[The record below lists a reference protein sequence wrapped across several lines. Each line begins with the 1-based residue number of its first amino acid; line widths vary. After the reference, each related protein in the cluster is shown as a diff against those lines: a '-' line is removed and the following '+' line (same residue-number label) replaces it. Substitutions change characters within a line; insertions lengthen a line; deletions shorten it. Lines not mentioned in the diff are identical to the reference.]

1 MRVRIGRSKLTLHR
15 RIRQAFDDERRHLQA
30 NRDRAEEVYK
40 EIIDEMEEDHARE
53 RTQWEADKYELQTQI
68 MRLHHRLEEA
78 ESRANGASCLDQ
90 KLATYQS
97 GSSSQTS
104 PVGQPARPPH
114 ASRDKLSSDSAT
126 TMDLELGQPSK
137 VIDVQEYHKDL
148 EGIHLKENFVKKE
161 TFTDT
166 PSSSGSR
173 SSSGRVSP
181 PSNPENV
188 KLLARAR
195 SMRALKADASSRLTM
210 HAGHT
215 PTVSLS
221 IAHTGVSNT
230 VVSSGSNTPTLM
242 SGDGAMSDDNRP
254 ESREPAEPVPTG
266 IDDDREPAIME
277 PSDEDH
283 ELKGPLTLRNM
294 PAKDEVF
301 LRRLS
306 DKLEKVTSGED
317 ATPAVLKH
325 SDDEDDG
332 EVPQPSVPATGGDS
346 DTGDEADAEDVPLKL
361 RKASSNFGKPFGVA

>member
-1 MRVRIGRSKLTLHR
+1 M
-15 RIRQAFDDERRHLQA
+15 RQAFDDERRYLQA

-40 EIIDEMEEDHARE
+40 EIVEELEENHARE
-53 RTQWEADKYELQTQI
+53 RKQWEADKYELQTQI
-68 MRLHHRLEEA
+68 MRLQHRLEEV
-78 ESRANGASCLDQ
+78 ESRGTGASNSGQ
-90 KLATYQS
+90 KLATYPS
-97 GSSSQTS
+97 GPSSQIS
-104 PVGQPARPPH
+104 PTGQPPRHPLAPH
-114 ASRDKLSSDSAT
+114 DRLFSDAT
-126 TMDLELGQPSK
+126 ATMDLELCQPSK

-148 EGIHLKENFVKKE
+148 EGIHLKEKFVKKE

-181 PSNPENV
+181 PQNPENV
-188 KLLARAR
+188 RSLARAR
-195 SMRALKADASSRLTM
+195 SMKALKADASSRLTM

-254 ESREPAEPVPTG
+254 ESCEPAEPAPTG
-266 IDDDREPAIME
+266 VDDDHEPAIME

-294 PAKDEVF
+294 PAKDELF

-306 DKLEKVTSGED
+306 DKLSRVTSGEN

-325 SDDEDDG
+325 SDDEDDDV
-332 EVPQPSVPATGGDS
+332 EELPKTSAPAAGADS
-346 DTGDEADAEDVPLKL
+346 DTGDEEAVEDIPLRL